1 VLVLGMLLLPAL
13 AHAQTLA
20 GTVRDAQGGVL
31 PGVTVE
37 ASSPALIEKVRS
49 TVTDGTGQYRIT
61 ELRPGMYTLTFTLPG
76 FTTFRRD
83 DVEVSGAAVITINAD
98 LKPGGVQETI
108 TVTGETPVVDVQTST
123 VRQAVIDNE
132 VIQALPASRG
142 YGNILATVPG
152 IQATGLNSGANPV
165 MNFFTAMGGR
175 GNEGT
180 IQIDGMN
187 VGSAFNGGGVAGF
200 GYDTANAE
208 EIQVRIT
215 GGLGEADRGGPAFNM
230 IPRTGGNTFSGQYF
244 LSYAGEWAQS
254 SNLDDELRSFN
265 INEVPGLIKNWDTN
279 FSMGGPIVRDRL
291 WFFGN
296 LRSFGAHQDVPG
308 LYGNLNAGTS
318 SWHYDPDTSLRAR
331 SANDKKIGAIRL
343 TNQLTAKNKLGFY
356 FDYQK
361 NCTGSAFVSGGDQC
375 RDRGDDWVALGAI
388 GGFGSNSP
396 EAGNQVWDDREKIVQ
411 ASWSSPM
418 TNRLLLEA
426 GFSSFNSR
434 WGLYPGAGASQELV
448 SVTELSARACTAALP
463 CPTGRTDGT
472 LVPVAFFTYRSV
484 ADPLGNDQQHNVWR
498 ASASYVTGA
507 HNMKVGY
514 MAAFQVQK
522 QFNTGNP
529 AMVSYT
535 FFGGVPSSITQYAR
549 PYQFSNR
556 TRYDAF
562 YAQDQWT
569 LNRLTLQGGIR
580 YEHAWSWHPAGE
592 NGFLEAGP
600 YNPQFLFPR
609 VEGVRG
615 YHDITPRL
623 GAAYDVFGT
632 GKTAL
637 KVHFS
642 KYLQPANNEG
652 NFITTNPAV
661 TLQTTT
667 SRTWTDNGDFV
678 PNCDLVSPLGNGEC
692 GPWQNSN
699 FGNPLITT
707 MVNPDVLEG
716 WNIRPFDWQ
725 FGVAVQQEVLPRLSV
740 ELSYNRRWW
749 GNFFVTDNRAIGPQ
763 DFDTFTITAPT
774 HPDLPTSGQPV
785 TYYTRNAN
793 SALGVSDNYYTF
805 DSDYGDSTY
814 YWHGVDFTA
823 NARMRN
829 GLVLQG
835 GFSTG
840 GGVRDVCEIWE
851 ELPELAGS
859 SQVEGCSVD
868 EPWMMNWRGLFT
880 YTLPRVDVLVSGILR
895 SQANQQPTPGGGP
908 VATNGASLSA
918 NYTVNNAILA
928 ANNQAPLRPGLN
940 TQTVDLTLPAQ
951 LYGDRVNSIDMR
963 FAKILRFGNT
973 RTTVGIDLY
982 NLLNSNTGT
991 TFVTGFGTDGATW
1004 LRPTSVLNP
1013 RFARFNVTF
1022 DF

>member
-1 VLVLGMLLLPAL
+1 MASWLARAVVALAVIALLPTL
-13 AHAQTLA
+13 AQAQTLA
-20 GTVRDAQGGVL
+20 GTVRDTSGGVL

-37 ASSPALIEKVRS
+37 AASPALIEKVRS
-49 TVTDGTGQYRIT
+49 TTTDGSGQYRIT
-61 ELRPGMYTLTFTLPG
+61 DLRPGLYTVTFTLPG
-76 FTTFRRD
+76 FATFRRD
-83 DVEVSGAAVITINAD
+83 EVTVSGAAVITINAD
-98 LKPGGVQETI
+98 LRAGGVQETI

-123 VRQAVIDNE
+123 SRTRVIDSE
-132 VIQALPASRG
+132 VIENLPASRG

-152 IQATGLNSGANPV
+152 IQSTGLNSGANPV

-208 EIQVRIT
+208 EIQVTVT
-215 GGLGEADRGGPAFNM
+215 GGLGETDRGGPAFNM
-230 IPRTGGNTFSGQYF
+230 IPRTGGNSFSGQYF

-254 SNLDDELRSFN
+254 SNLDDDLRAFG

-279 FSMGGPIVRDRL
+279 FSLGGPIVRDRL

-296 LRSFGAHQDVPG
+296 LRSFGSHQDTPG
-308 LYGNLNAGTS
+308 LYGNANAG
-318 SWHYDPDTSLRAR
+318 DPTRWDYVEDRSVKSR

-343 TNQLTAKNKLGFY
+343 TGQLNATNKLGFY
-356 FDYQK
+356 YDYQK
-361 NCTGSAFVSGGDQC
+361 NCSGSAFVAGGDQC

-411 ASWSSPM
+411 ANWTSPV

-434 WGLYPGAGASQELV
+434 WGLYPGAGASQDLI
-448 SVTELSARACTAALP
+448 SVTELST
-463 CPTGRTDGT
+463 TGTG
-472 LVPVAFFTYRSV
+472 VPVPFFTYRSV

-498 ASASYVTGA
+498 ASMSYVTGA
-507 HNMKVGY
+507 HNAKFGY
-514 MAAFQVQK
+514 QAAYQVQK

-529 AMVSYT
+529 NMVAYT
-535 FFGGVPSSITQYAR
+535 FFGGAPLSLTQYAR

-556 TRYDAF
+556 TRYDAI

-569 LNRLTLQGGIR
+569 VGRMTLQGGVR

-592 NGFLEAGP
+592 NGLLASGP
-600 YNPQFLFPR
+600 FNDAFLFDR
-609 VEGVRG
+609 VEGVKG
-615 YHDITPRL
+615 YHDITPRM
-623 GAAYDVFGT
+623 GVAYDVFGN

-637 KVHFS
+637 KVNYS
-642 KYLQPANNEG
+642 KYLQPANNEST
-652 NFITTNPAV
+652 FIINNPGV

-667 SRTWTDNGDFV
+667 TRTWGDTNANRI
-678 PNCDLVSPLGNGEC
+678 PDCDLTSPLGNGEC
-692 GPWQNSN
+692 GPWANSN
-699 FGNPLITT
+699 FGNPLVTT
-707 MVNPDVLEG
+707 DVNPEVLEG
-716 WNIRPFDWQ
+716 WGTRPYDWQ
-725 FGVAVQQEVLPRLSV
+725 FGVALQQEVLPRVSM

-749 GNFFVTDNRAIGPQ
+749 GNFFETDNRALGPA
-763 DFDTFTITAPT
+763 DFDTFTITAPS
-774 HPDLPTSGQPV
+774 HPELPSSGQPL
-785 TYYTRNAN
+785 TFLKRNEN
-793 SALGVSDNYYTF
+793 SPLGVTDNYFTF
-805 DSDYGDSTY
+805 ADDYGDSKY
-814 YWHGVDFTA
+814 YWHGIDFTT

-829 GLVLQG
+829 GLMLQG

-840 GGVRDVCEIWE
+840 GGVRDQCEIWAA
-851 ELPELAGS
+851 LPEQVGS
-859 SQVEGCSVD
+859 AQTTACSVD
-868 EPWMMNWRGLFT
+868 EPWLMNWRGLVT
-880 YTLPRVDVLVSGILR
+880 YTIPTIDVLVSGILR

-918 NYTVNNAILA
+918 NYTVNNTILA
-928 ANNQAPLRPGLN
+928 ANGQTPLRTGVN
-940 TQTVDLTLPAQ
+940 SQTVNLTRPSE
-951 LYGDRVNSIDMR
+951 LYGERVNAVDMR
-963 FAKILRFGNT
+963 FAKILRFGGT
-973 RTTVGIDLY
+973 RANIGIDLY
-982 NLLNSNTGT
+982 NLFNSNVGT
-991 TFVTGFGTDGATW
+991 AYNQGFGTDGATW